1 MKPWQHIAALLLLAG
16 TLFFLELGTLGLTDV
31 DEGNNAEAAR
41 EMLESG
47 DWISPTFHYE
57 PRWKKPIFNY
67 WLISLSYRLF
77 GVNEF
82 AARLPAA
89 SFGVMLALL
98 QYLFLSRVRG
108 SAVGFL
114 GALMLV
120 LNVEILA
127 IGHMVIHDSALI
139 FFTTLSLFA
148 FWFGLN
154 GQGTTRYWLWLFYV
168 GIGLGVLTKGPI
180 GVLVPLL
187 VAASYLLL
195 TRKVRQFWREG
206 FPLLG
211 TLVSLSLAL
220 PWYIA
225 MSMLHGWQYWNA
237 AYPEMAGRFFATLEG
252 HGGTVFF
259 YVPVLL
265 VGFFPWSGLLPPA
278 LYDTFK
284 SWWDHR
290 RAASATTVDR
300 NDDLEFFAGIWT
312 AVVFL
317 FFSLSSTRLLHYI
330 GPLFPAASILVACYW
345 KRSMD
350 GPMTSWFRAAIH
362 TIMIT
367 GYLMGL
373 ALASAPLLYA
383 KFVDQIAREFPMAS
397 QVDLGPTP
405 VACGAI
411 LVVGSALVGYFGL
424 SEKRRRG
431 ALWVAGGTIG
441 LVLFLS
447 LKFGL
452 PQFAT
457 YFIAPPQQLAYI
469 AGLNLKPED
478 RFICYESFRPSLIFY
493 AKRKAI
499 IIHTGE
505 EERMNPSLNEPGRTM
520 ILLPTRLRSKLP
532 GEAAAYPVLLER
544 YGYSL
549 VANEPMVKVPPS
561 AERTPAS
568 AAGPHGK
575 L

>member
-67 WLISLSYRLF
+67 WLISLAYRFF

-82 AARLPAA
+82 SARLPAA
-89 SFGVMLALL
+89 SFGVALALL
-98 QYLFLSRVRG
+98 LYLFLSRVRG
-108 SAVGFL
+108 PAVGFL

-120 LNVEILA
+120 LKIEVIA
-127 IGHMVIHDSALI
+127 IGHMVIHDSALN

-148 FWFGLN
+148 FWLGLQ
-154 GQGTTRYWLWLFYV
+154 GQGKQRHFLWLFYV
-168 GIGLGVLTKGPI
+168 GIGLGTLTKGPI

-195 TRKVRQFWREG
+195 TRKVDQFWRQG
-206 FPLLG
+206 FPILG

-225 MSMLHGWQYWNA
+225 MSMIHGRQYWNA

-259 YVPVLL
+259 YIPVLL
-265 VGFFPWSGLLPPA
+265 IGFFPWSGFLLPA
-278 LYDTFK
+278 LYETFNA
-284 SWWDHR
+284 WWDR
-290 RAASATTVDR
+290 RGTISAATADHG
-300 NDDLEFFAGIWT
+300 DDLEFFAGLWV

-330 GPLFPAASILVACYW
+330 GPLFPAAAILAACYW
-345 KRSMD
+345 KRSVD
-350 GPMTSWFRAAIH
+350 GPMTRGFRAAVH

-383 KFVDQIAREFPMAS
+383 KFIDQIAREFPMAH
-397 QVDLGPTP
+397 QVDPGPSP
-405 VACGAI
+405 VICGAI
-411 LVVGSALVGYFGL
+411 LVVGSALIGYFGL
-424 SEKRRRG
+424 SEQRRRG
-431 ALWVAGGTIG
+431 AVWAAGATIG
-441 LVLFLS
+441 LTLFLA

-469 AGLNLKPED
+469 AGLNLNPEE
-478 RFICYESFRPSLIFY
+478 RFICYGSFRPSLIFY

-499 IIHTGE
+499 IIQTGQE
-505 EERMNPSLNEPGRTM
+505 EHMIPHLNQPGRTM

-549 VANEPMVKVPPS
+549 VANEPMVKGPPS
-561 AERTPAS
+561 AERPPAS
-568 AAGPHGK
+568 VVSPHGK